1 MMGGRALVVA
11 GLASAALA
19 LLAAE
24 AAPASDSLPRLL
36 TKDFTAKFAVRPA
49 QIIFTGHGGPEV
61 VGGKAPSSAS
71 GAARF
76 GRIDWTSWT
85 STQATATVVLWFDHE
100 VGQPPNKYFP
110 RNGHVV
116 ASVVRGGR
124 FTRLAITV
132 VGALGREVPVLTRA
146 DASGRPGLRYT
157 WG

>member
-1 MMGGRALVVA
+1 MVA
-11 GLASAALA
+11 GLAVAALA
-19 LLAAE
+19 LLGTE

-49 QIIFTGHGGPEV
+49 QIIFTGQGDTEV
-61 VGGKAPSSAS
+61 IGGKAASNAS
-71 GAARF
+71 GDATF

-100 VGQPPNKYFP
+100 AGQPPNKYFP

-116 ASVVRGGR
+116 ASRVRGGR
-124 FTRLAITV
+124 FTRLTITV